1 MKKSNLKNINLKSLR
16 MKGLSGGKR
25 FGPPPLKGPNPIVP
39 PVKFGLGGM
48 MSSLVRQILGKNPNQ
63 ESTNNTFRDFYVL
76 NKEGQSEKL
85 NVTPYKPMTMKKG
98 GLKTKKASMGMMIGF
113 GADSLLSN
121 SQTARDL
128 AGNLGLGGKMLSNY
142 YNKKNQSEEDEKKRT
157 EESSKSLALKNGG
170 IGCPY
175 RRGGKTDIQGVSKIQ
190 LKGKKFIGVK

>member
-48 MSSLVRQILGKNPNQ
+48 MSNLIRQVLGKNTNQ

-85 NVTPYKPMTMKKG
+85 NVTPYKPATM
-98 GLKTKKASMGMMIGF
+98 
-113 GADSLLSN
+113 
-121 SQTARDL
+121 
-128 AGNLGLGGKMLSNY
+128 
-142 YNKKNQSEEDEKKRT
+142 
-157 EESSKSLALKNGG
+157 KNGG

-175 RRGGKTDIQGVSKIQ
+175 RRGGKTDIQGISKIQ